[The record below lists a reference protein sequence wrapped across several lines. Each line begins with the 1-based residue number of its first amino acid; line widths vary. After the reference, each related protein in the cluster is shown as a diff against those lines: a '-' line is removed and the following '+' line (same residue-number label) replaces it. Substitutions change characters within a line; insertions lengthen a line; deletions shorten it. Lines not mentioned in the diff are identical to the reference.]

1 MMSDEIKTAA
11 ICIRKKNA
19 AIRAAYAAIFSRKD
33 AGERI
38 SVITNVTAK
47 NIAIMK
53 KCWQHKPEDRYTFRE
68 ITPLLEKIQNDL
80 N

>member
-1 MMSDEIKTAA
+1 MENESDEPLKIHESKLEY
-11 ICIRKKNA
+11 I
-19 AIRAAYAAIFSRKD
+19 
-33 AGERI
+33 E
-38 SVITNVTAK
+38 
-47 NIAIMK
+47 IMK